1 MKKPNGIYR
10 AAWVVGA
17 MGILSILAAT
27 HCAWGQADTPAA
39 AAAAAVV
46 KKPAPAWAKNVP
58 AGARVTEQG
67 WFGQPKVDPA
77 LGKMAVLPKEVTKA
91 YVIPIREEIS
101 GKIFKT
107 IERKASRCR
116 GAGAQ
121 LIILDMDT
129 WGGEV
134 GAALDIARFIKTNLN
149 DIYVVCYVRTRAVS
163 AGALIALAC
172 DEIVMTP
179 SGKFG
184 DCAPIIMG
192 GKLEGVE
199 REKIETVLRTEFKE
213 SAQRNGYN
221 VPLSTSMV
229 SYDLEVW
236 LVRNIETHEL
246 RYVLASRFRDK
257 VKNPPK
263 GTPAEVK
270 VDVKS
275 VAAAARTEPKPA
287 GLPWE
292 FLDIVIAKGKLL
304 TMTTSDAK
312 AYGFVKHILPATE
325 ADPYGALVKQ
335 YNITTPPVVL
345 ADNWSEELVGFLTHP
360 VVSGLLIFGVLLFG
374 YTEMH
379 TPGFGVFGGIAI
391 VCLVTLLCSR
401 FLIGMANWWEL
412 ALFALGMVLIALE
425 VFVIP
430 GFGIAG
436 ISGIF
441 LCIFGLLAM
450 LVPNMPDK
458 LPIPDTA
465 WMWDGFTTGILT
477 LFLSFLAFL
486 VAAAF
491 LSKYLPKVP
500 LFTKSKLI
508 LAAATAADHAPRA
521 DDSPLLRLE
530 IGAYGKAVTPLRPVG
545 TVRFGEDLLD
555 AMCEGTI
562 IDSGARV
569 RVVRREGNRIVVE
582 ERKMT

>member
-10 AAWVVGA
+10 AVWVVGA

-27 HCAWGQADTPAA
+27 HCAWGQVDTPAA
-39 AAAAAVV
+39 AAATTVV
-46 KKPAPAWAKNVP
+46 KKPAPAWAKHVP

-67 WFGQPKVDPA
+67 WFAPVKGEVTQAKRQA
-77 LGKMAVLPKEVTKA
+77 LPDEVTKA
-91 YVIPIREEIS
+91 YVIPVREEIS
-101 GKIFKT
+101 GKIFKK

-121 LIILDMDT
+121 LIVLDMDT

-134 GAALDIARFIKTNLN
+134 GAALDIARFIKVNLN

-172 DEIVMTP
+172 DEIVMTDV
-179 SGKFG
+179 GKLG
-184 DCAPIIMG
+184 ACAPLIQG

-199 REKIETVLRTEFKE
+199 REKIETVLRTEFEE
-213 SAQRNGYN
+213 SANRNGYS
-221 VPLSTSMV
+221 VPLAVSMI
-229 SYDLEVW
+229 SNKLEVW

-246 RYVLASRFRDK
+246 RYVLASRFREE
-257 VKNPPK
+257 VQNPPAPTGQSDSATPGKTSEDAKWTFLKRVLPK
-263 GTPAEVK
+263 GE
-270 VDVKS
+270 
-275 VAAAARTEPKPA
+275 
-287 GLPWE
+287 
-292 FLDIVIAKGKLL
+292 LL
-304 TMTTSDAK
+304 TMPSKKAK
-312 AYGFVKHILPATE
+312 RFGFISEILPTTPSGG
-325 ADPYGALVKQ
+325 DPYAPLVKR

-345 ADNWSEELVGFLTHP
+345 EDNWSEELVGFLTHP
-360 VVSGLLIFGVLLFG
+360 VVSGILIFGVLLFG

-477 LFLSFLAFL
+477 LFLSFLSFL

-508 LAAATAADHAPRA
+508 LAAASAADHAPRA